1 MTAEERDLLIHLIND
16 PPPGS
21 KIAAAREYG
30 VDLTLLLRRLEMTP
44 TERVQELEEAQAF
57 VEELQRAKRR
67 SR

>member
-1 MTAEERDLLIHLIND
+1 MNAEERELLIRLISD

-21 KIAAAREYG
+21 KIAAALDYG

-44 TERVQELEEAQAF
+44 TERVQELAAAQAF

>member
-1 MTAEERDLLIHLIND
+1 MNAEERDLLIQLIND

-21 KIAAAREYG
+21 KIAAALDYG

-57 VEELQRAKRR
+57 VEELQRARGR

>member
-1 MTAEERDLLIHLIND
+1 MTAEERELLIQLIND

-21 KIAAAREYG
+21 KIAAARDYG
-30 VDLTLLLRRLEMTP
+30 VDLTLLQRRLEMTP

-57 VEELQRAKRR
+57 VEELQQAKRR